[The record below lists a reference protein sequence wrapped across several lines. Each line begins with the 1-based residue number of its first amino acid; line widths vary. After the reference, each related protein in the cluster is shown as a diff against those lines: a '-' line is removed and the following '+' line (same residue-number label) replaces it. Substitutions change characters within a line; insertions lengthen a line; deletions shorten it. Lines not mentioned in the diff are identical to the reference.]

1 MQVTKNGK
9 AQFDQIHVAK
19 ECKDGKTTTTQR
31 RGHIVYETE
40 VSMKRDMGRCG
51 TQNCKN
57 GEKPVFGLQRETREV
72 WRQGYAASSETC
84 RAKVLILYNEAAE
97 IRWARFK

>member
-9 AQFDQIHVAK
+9 AQFDQIHMAK

-40 VSMKRDMGRCG
+40 EYMKRDMGR
-51 TQNCKN
+51 
-57 GEKPVFGLQRETREV
+57 
-72 WRQGYAASSETC
+72 
-84 RAKVLILYNEAAE
+84 
-97 IRWARFK
+97 